1 MAQRERFPGRGMN
14 YTKGNFFVDTNILV
28 YAYDSSADKKWW
40 RGVSLLA
47 LDNLLKNFPILSI
60 NV

>member
-1 MAQRERFPGRGMN
+1 MN